1 MPFYKSHNLIDQIR
15 LGERLPWLFP
25 SILRSDLSS
34 LETLEGNSKRSKF
47 KISTQFDRKSLSK
60 LQSACISAC
69 FSYETSI
76 SQVDSDSISLF
87 CARDKTNKHLS
98 LSTRVVIE
106 TRLEDENSL
115 NDIGY

>member
-1 MPFYKSHNLIDQIR
+1 MPFYKSHNFIDRIR
-15 LGERLPWLFP
+15 LGKRLPWLFP